1 MKIDFMEKKI
11 VVTKKFLANASR
23 YGTEEFKQLAAV
35 TNELPDYMI
44 EEKPIPRCLTPM
56 KGLTYSKMEYIIRTE
71 GEDEDLNQFNYL
83 RSMGYNYGTVSKW
96 FLSKYPAAINHYH
109 GVA

>member
-35 TNELPDYMI
+35 TKELPDYMI
-44 EEKPIPRCLTPM
+44 EEKPVSHCLTPM

-71 GEDEDLNQFNYL
+71 GEDEDLNQFYSL
-83 RSMGYNYGTVSKW
+83 RSMEYNYGIVSKW
-96 FLSKYPAAINHYH
+96 FLSKYPAAIGDYYR
-109 GVA
+109 AA

>member
-1 MKIDFMEKKI
+1 MKIDFMAKRI
-11 VVTKKFLANASR
+11 IVTKKFLAKASHF
-23 YGTEEFKQLAAV
+23 GTEEF
-35 TNELPDYMI
+35 NELIMVKNEFPDFHI
-44 EEKPIPRCLTPM
+44 VQKPVPHCLTPM

-71 GEDEDLNQFNYL
+71 GEDEDLNQFYSL

-109 GVA
+109 RVA